1 MNRANQAGV
10 VTVIADQL
18 HIELWLLLLEQRGG
32 AADCEF
38 ADAPRAE
45 AASDDKPL
53 GVSPSLQLLKSFE
66 DGGEFL
72 REFLN
77 RALYDAG
84 RFRGALDQKIIDL
97 LSGDRVDVLAAKR
110 VVGSFARDFAP
121 FRQQLDERGF
131 PSAIPDK
138 AVFVFHFDIVT
149 FNRHRRQG
157 TGAVRKKSVLL
168 GHERVPRVHKTTDLE
183 P

>member
-1 MNRANQAGV
+1 M
-10 VTVIADQL
+10 
-18 HIELWLLLLEQRGG
+18 
-32 AADCEF
+32 
-38 ADAPRAE
+38 
-45 AASDDKPL
+45 
-53 GVSPSLQLLKSFE
+53 
-66 DGGEFL
+66 
-72 REFLN
+72 REFLD

-84 RFRGALDQKIIDL
+84 RFRGALDQKITDL

-138 AVFVFHFDIVT
+138 AVFGFHFDIVT

-157 TGAVRKKSVLL
+157 TGAVRKKSVLP